1 MTLPPGPRH
10 AEANAPT
17 YAIRTSG
24 LQKTYK
30 RGRIVAVGGLDL
42 NVPLGGVHGFL
53 GPNGS
58 GKTTTIRM
66 LLGLVH
72 PDGGTMEVLGHPVS
86 AQLPQIINS
95 VGAIVESPKF
105 FPNFSGRKNLTIL
118 AQAIGV
124 PTRRVAEVLVEVGL
138 GGREKD
144 AFRTYS
150 LGMKQRLAIAAT
162 LLKDP
167 QLLIFDEPTNGLDPA
182 GIREIRDVMRN
193 LGDAGKTVLVSSHI
207 LSEVQQI
214 ADTATIIGRGRTLAE
229 GPVDAILARGHQ
241 SVRVGIADRD
251 RAGGV
256 LANAGYRV
264 TATSPETLRVER
276 PDAVLDPAAVARVL
290 GQNDL
295 WPFELSLIADSLE
308 DVFMALTTAGQ
319 PDRPAI
325 PPAPF
330 GAATTPQGG
339 AA

>member
-10 AEANAPT
+10 VEAAAPT

-24 LQKTYK
+24 LKKTYK

-72 PDGGTMEVLGHPVS
+72 PDGGTMEVLGQPVP
-86 AQLPQIINS
+86 AKLPEIIDS
-95 VGAIVESPKF
+95 VGAIVEAPKF

-182 GIREIRDVMRN
+182 GIREIRDVMRH
-193 LGDAGKTVLVSSHI
+193 LGDAGKTVLVSSHL
-207 LSEVQQI
+207 LSEVQQV

-241 SVRVGIADRD
+241 SVRVGIADVA
-251 RAGGV
+251 RAAGV
-256 LANAGYRV
+256 LASAGYHV
-264 TATSPETLRVER
+264 QPYAPETLRVER
-276 PDAVLDPAAVARVL
+276 PDAALDPAAVARVL

-308 DVFMALTTAGQ
+308 DVFLALTAAPPPQYT
-319 PDRPAI
+319 PAA
-325 PPAPF
+325 PAS
-330 GAATTPQGG
+330 TQGG

>member
-10 AEANAPT
+10 AEAAAPT
-17 YAIRTSG
+17 FAVRTSA
-24 LQKTYK
+24 LKKTYK
-30 RGRIVAVGGLDL
+30 RGRIVAVGGLNL

-66 LLGLVH
+66 LLGLVRA
-72 PDGGTMEVLGHPVS
+72 DGGTMEVLGREVP
-86 AQLPQIINS
+86 ARLPEIIDS
-95 VGAIVESPKF
+95 VGAIVEAPTF
-105 FPNFSGRKNLTIL
+105 FPNFSGSKNLTIL
-118 AQAIGV
+118 AQGIGV

-167 QLLIFDEPTNGLDPA
+167 QLLIFDEPTNGLDPG

-207 LSEVQQI
+207 LSEVQQV
-214 ADTATIIGRGRTLAE
+214 ADTVTIIGRGRTLAE
-229 GPVDAILARGHQ
+229 GPVEAILAQGRQ

-256 LANAGYRV
+256 LTSAGYRV
-264 TATSPETLRVER
+264 VATSPETLRVER
-276 PDAVLDPAAVARVL
+276 PDAAPDPAAVARIL
-290 GQNDL
+290 GHADL
-295 WPFELSLIADSLE
+295 WPFELTLEADSLE
-308 DVFMALTTAGQ
+308 DVFIALTTSAQ
-319 PDRPAI
+319 PDRPHLPA
-325 PPAPF
+325 APF
-330 GAATTPQGG
+330 GGPTTPQGG